1 MTRKSAKTTASS
13 PPIRT
18 AEGDTE
24 PVRLDRS
31 AARLLLIQQWHLGW
45 DGGGGF
51 ERKLDL
57 PRGKMIKKGLDNLG
71 KGLLVLW
78 VKKAKQCVF
87 FIAMNPNY
95 MGG

>member
-1 MTRKSAKTTASS
+1 M
-13 PPIRT
+13 
-18 AEGDTE
+18 
-24 PVRLDRS
+24 
-31 AARLLLIQQWHLGW
+31 GW
-45 DGGGGF
+45 GGF

-87 FIAMNPNY
+87 YIAMNPNY